1 MARERKPRKALSAI
15 AIIVDG
21 QDEKWYVNKVKEHYP
36 CDALK
41 IIKVKPELPERK
53 KVQELF
59 DFAKS
64 KLEKEYTFVVLI
76 VDFDEPLKDTKEF
89 NKFKELY
96 TKYVAAKN
104 NSLVGRQKTNYG
116 WMEKLLLIVNNP
128 CLEYWYLLHYSKT
141 SKFFSDYAALCPEL
155 RKIPDFAQYEKCE
168 KYYNSHPDIY
178 VRLDKNNGLANA
190 RKNAMPFN
198 LDNCTYTG
206 GSEMNCL
213 FDYFD
218 QL

>member
-21 QDEKWYVNKVKEHYP
+21 QDEKWDVNKVKEHQP
-36 CDALK
+36 CDELK
-41 IIKVKPELPERK
+41 TIKVKPELPERK

-89 NKFKELY
+89 NKFNELY

-206 GSEMNCL
+206 GSEMNCM

-218 QL
+218 HL

>member
-1 MARERKPRKALSAI
+1 MARERKQKKAHTAI

-41 IIKVKPELPERK
+41 TIRVKPELPERK

-76 VDFDEPLKDTKEF
+76 IDLDEPLRDTKEF

-96 TKYVAAKN
+96 TKYIAAKN
-104 NSLVGRQKTNYG
+104 NLLVGRQKTNYG
-116 WMEKLLLIVNNP
+116 WMGKLLLIVNNP
-128 CLEYWYLLHYSKT
+128 CLEYWYLLHYCKT
-141 SKFFSDYAALCPEL
+141 TKFFSDFTTLCPVL
-155 RKIPDFAQYEKCE
+155 RKIPDLAQYEKCE
-168 KYYNSHPDIY
+168 KYYNNHPNIY
-178 VRLDKNNGLANA
+178 VRLNNGLKNA
-190 RKNAMPFN
+190 RKNAIPFD
-198 LDNCTYTG
+198 LENCTVQG
-206 GSEMNCL
+206 GSEMNHM

-218 QL
+218 KL

>member
-41 IIKVKPELPERK
+41 TIKVKPELPERK

-76 VDFDEPLKDTKEF
+76 IDLDEPLKDTKEF
-89 NKFKELY
+89 R
-96 TKYVAAKN
+96 
-104 NSLVGRQKTNYG
+104 G
-116 WMEKLLLIVNNP
+116 LL
-128 CLEYWYLLHYSKT
+128 
-141 SKFFSDYAALCPEL
+141 
-155 RKIPDFAQYEKCE
+155 
-168 KYYNSHPDIY
+168 
-178 VRLDKNNGLANA
+178 
-190 RKNAMPFN
+190 
-198 LDNCTYTG
+198 
-206 GSEMNCL
+206 
-213 FDYFD
+213 
-218 QL
+218 

>member
-1 MARERKPRKALSAI
+1 MARILKQKKAHTAV

-41 IIKVKPELPERK
+41 TIRVKPELPERK

-64 KLEKEYTFVVLI
+64 KLENEYSFVILI
-76 VDFDEPLKDTKEF
+76 IDLDEPLKNTKEF

-96 TKYVAAKN
+96 TKYIAAKN
-104 NSLVGRQKTNYG
+104 NMLVGRQKSNYD

-128 CLEYWYLLHYSKT
+128 CLEYWYLLHYYKT
-141 SKFFSDYAALCPEL
+141 TKFFSDFFTLCPVL
-155 RKIPDFAQYEKCE
+155 RKIPDLIHYEKCE
-168 KYYNSHPDIY
+168 KYYNNHPNIY
-178 VRLDKNNGLANA
+178 VRLSNGLDVARNNA
-190 RKNAMPFN
+190 VPFD
-198 LDNCTYTG
+198 LETCTIQGT
-206 GSEMNCL
+206 SEMNRM

-218 QL
+218 KL